1 MRVRELLTAALLL
14 ALAAPALPADQV
26 SADAADCPVL
36 TGAQAKSWLQFLA
49 GGLHLHDPDA
59 TATIPLVEDIFYANE
74 SDLRAKLNAGLDPNI
89 PLRLDSVGDPMSLLS
104 LAVAT
109 CKVELAQLLL
119 RRGANVNGIAPSDTP
134 LVIAAAKNQAGV
146 IDTLLAQGARLDK
159 PGPMGQQALETA
171 VRQHH
176 SRAVAALLKYRPD
189 VNRDLG
195 SGATVLSIVENSK
208 DPEDVKIAQL
218 LRAQGATAHR

>member
-1 MRVRELLTAALLL
+1 MRVCELLTAALLL
-14 ALAAPALPADQV
+14 ALAAPALPAL

-49 GGLHLHDPDA
+49 GGLRLHDPDA
-59 TATIPLVEDIFYANE
+59 TRTIPLVEDIFYANE
-74 SDLRAKLNAGLDPNI
+74 GDLRAKLNAGLDPDI

-159 PGPMGQQALETA
+159 PGPMGKQALETA

-176 SRAVAALLKYRPD
+176 SRAVAALLEYRPE
-189 VNRDLG
+189 VNRDIG

-218 LRAQGATAHR
+218 LRAHGATAAHH